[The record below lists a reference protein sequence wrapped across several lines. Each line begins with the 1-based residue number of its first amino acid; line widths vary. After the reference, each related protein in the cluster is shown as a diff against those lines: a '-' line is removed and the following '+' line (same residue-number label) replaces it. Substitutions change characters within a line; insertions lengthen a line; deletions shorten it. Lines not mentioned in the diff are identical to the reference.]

1 MILRIEGRTD
11 KHSVCTGKHPA
22 TNSRTEAQRMAA
34 NTPAGEVEKL
44 LLSCVFRLLLSAT
57 KKRKTPSKSAI
68 TETGDRKEAP
78 QPATEP
84 PTQK

>member
-1 MILRIEGRTD
+1 MALRIEGRTG
-11 KHSVCTGKHPA
+11 KHSACTGKHPA

-57 KKRKTPSKSAI
+57 EEK
-68 TETGDRKEAP
+68 
-78 QPATEP
+78 
-84 PTQK
+84 

>member
-22 TNSRTEAQRMAA
+22 TNSRTEAQRIVA

-57 KKRKTPSKSAI
+57 EEKERHQTNPPSPKPVTGKKLCS
-68 TETGDRKEAP
+68 
-78 QPATEP
+78 
-84 PTQK
+84 